1 MISKAKSIK
10 GSVASVS
17 YILKDKGEA
26 YELARQGIAS
36 EKPGEIMKEFRM
48 MQECNTRCEN
58 NMVSMVISPSSE
70 KKFTNTELQTILQQ
84 HLKHL
89 KLEKNQYLATVH
101 MSTGKPHIH
110 VLVNRI
116 DYEGKA
122 TPDKFISKNSQ
133 EMSERI
139 AKEYGLL
146 TAKDW
151 EKINEKTLSPVKE
164 EIKSAH
170 QFAKN
175 NSRSY
180 EQYKELMQ
188 NRGVKV
194 VDTIN
199 KSGELQ
205 GFKVTH
211 KSSDLTF
218 KASKVGKNIGVK
230 DLIENKVSFTQP
242 LSPPYVKIVKSIIEQ
257 TIKISQGRGM
267 GY

>member
-17 YILKDKGEA
+17 YIQNDEGEA
-26 YELARQGIAS
+26 YELIREGIAS
-36 EKPGEIMKEFRM
+36 DKPSDILKEFRM
-48 MQECNTRCEN
+48 MQQCNTRCDN
-58 NMVSMVISPSSE
+58 NMISMVISPSSE
-70 KKFTNTELQTILQQ
+70 KKFNNTELKEILQQ
-84 HLKHL
+84 HLKEL
-89 KLEKNQYLATVH
+89 KLDKNQYLATVH

-122 TPDKFISKNSQ
+122 VSDQFISKRSQ
-133 EMSERI
+133 KISERV
-139 AKEYGLL
+139 AKDRGLL
-146 TAKDW
+146 TAKEW
-151 EKINEKTLSPVKE
+151 TKINDQTLSPVKE
-164 EIKSAH
+164 EIKQAH
-170 QFAKN
+170 SFAKN
-175 NSRSY
+175 NSQSY

-218 KASKVGKNIGVK
+218 KASKVGKNVGVK
-230 DLIENKVSFTQP
+230 DLIENRIAFTQP
-242 LSPPYVKIVKSIIEQ
+242 LSPPYVKIIKSIIEQ
-257 TIKISQGRGM
+257 TIKLSQGRGM